1 MFLFFFVI
9 GFLLLD
15 SSFTRN
21 KPRHKACLDY
31 STNMSVCVAQKNLR
45 NTVHLTDFRT
55 NVTIKQVTISVYFRN
70 IENSSISYLNL

>member
-9 GFLLLD
+9 EFLLLD

-31 STNMSVCVAQKNLR
+31 STNRSVGVAQKNLG
-45 NTVHLTDFRT
+45 NTVHLTDFLT
-55 NVTIKQVTISVYFRN
+55 NVTIKQVTISVYFPHV
-70 IENSSISYLNL
+70 